1 MPQTTKL
8 NKLLISLC
16 LVLAFLSIEQ
26 VQAQLVI
33 GQPNLGFTQACAS
46 DSFNTYSATFVFSPT
61 SALNASNQF
70 TIELSD
76 ADGDFS
82 NAEVVITLLH

>member
-16 LVLAFLSIEQ
+16 VFVTFLSLEQ

-33 GQPNLGFTQACAS
+33 GQPNLGFSQACAS
-46 DSFNTYSATFVFSPT
+46 DSFNTYSVSFVFSPE

-70 TIELSD
+70 TVELSD
-76 ADGDFS
+76 AEGDFS
-82 NAEVVITLLH
+82 GA